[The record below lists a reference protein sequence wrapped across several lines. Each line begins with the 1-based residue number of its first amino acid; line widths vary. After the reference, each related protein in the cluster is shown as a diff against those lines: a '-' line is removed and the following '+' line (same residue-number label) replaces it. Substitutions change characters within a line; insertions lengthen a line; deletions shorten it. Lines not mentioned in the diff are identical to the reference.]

1 MIQNSE
7 FLAYVRDQLGHR
19 SIQITVDTYGRLIP
33 GGNRQAVD
41 KLDDGYATKRNPGA
55 SKI

>member
-7 FLAYVRDQLGHR
+7 SLAYIRDQLGHR
-19 SIQITVDTYGRLIP
+19 SIQIIVDTYGRLIP

-41 KLDDGYATKRNPGA
+41 KLDDGYVTKRNPGA